1 MSQSSASYRNDS
13 AERMDGALINA
24 LTGLGTA
31 KSKIESSRIGY
42 QQLVSQTEL
51 ETLYTYGLVRR
62 IVDAVAN
69 ECTRE
74 LTTLKLGA
82 ELDVNENDILPPF
95 DEHLKQ
101 TYFHHALS
109 EVVKY
114 QRLYGG
120 AGLLLLCDDGLQ
132 PDEPVDETKL
142 RAVVDY
148 IPLSRYELIPE
159 DVTIT
164 DYSKPEYYRITTSQR
179 LTEVQ
184 ESSYTNLR
192 VHHSRVARFD
202 GLWLPWHLRSRNQG
216 WGQSTVGSI
225 WYALK
230 KYWTAQDGLVE
241 IAQDADIFVHKIPGL
256 FQRIAAGNESDLKKR
271 LEANSL
277 SRSVYGGLAIDTE
290 EEVDYLNRS
299 LSGIKDALDP
309 FLQEIAMALGW
320 PKSILTGE
328 SPGGM
333 GKEGR
338 FEERMW
344 AHIIEDWQQ
353 NYMLKPV
360 TQVFDLI
367 LKSKEGPTAGLP
379 PENWSVHF
387 PSIFVETDKEK
398 AELRLQMAQV
408 DAQYIQLGVLNPIEI
423 RESRFGETEY
433 QIETSLNEAVSQQ
446 LAVSA
451 DQQFEAQM
459 MGYEAQKQAYMNPP
473 EAEGEVPNDTESP
486 QGATTAGG
494 NAATQT
500 KQPDNSRK
508 TDSFEVYDAQNLKIR
523 VTHAKGE
530 IRAGHPVAADG
541 QRVDGSADAPV
552 MVLGPHRSRAY
563 KVFRARW
570 DVEGESVDGP
580 YVAAFASLR
589 AARAGVKAIY
599 PRQNGLTLSPVPDG
613 ELETLQIGWGAY

>member
-1 MSQSSASYRNDS
+1 MRQ
-13 AERMDGALINA
+13 DGALINA
-24 LTGLGTA
+24 LTGLGTT
-31 KSKIESSRIGY
+31 KSKIETTRIGY
-42 QQLVSQTEL
+42 TQLVSQTEL
-51 ETLYTYGLVRR
+51 ETLYSYGLVRR
-62 IVDAVAN
+62 IVDAIAN

-74 LTTLKLGA
+74 LTTIKLGA
-82 ELDVNENDILPPF
+82 ELDVDENDILPPF
-95 DEHLKQ
+95 DEYLKQ

-164 DYSKPEYYRITTSQR
+164 DYSRPEFYRITTSQR

-184 ESSYTNLR
+184 EQSYTNLR

-216 WGQSTVGSI
+216 WGQSVVGSI
-225 WYALK
+225 LYALK

-241 IAQDADIFVHKIPGL
+241 IAQDADLFVHKIPGL

-320 PKSILTGE
+320 PMSILTGE

-338 FEERMW
+338 FEERQW
-344 AHIIEDWQQ
+344 AHLVEDWQQ

-367 LKSKEGPTAGLP
+367 LKSKEGPTAGIP

-387 PSIFVETDKEK
+387 PSVFVETDKER
-398 AELRLQMAQV
+398 AELRLTMAQV
-408 DAQYIQLGVLNPIEI
+408 DAQYIQLGVLNPIEV
-423 RESRFGETEY
+423 RESRWGETEY
-433 QIETSLNEAVSQQ
+433 NLETSLNEQVSNQ
-446 LAVSA
+446 LEASA
-451 DQQFEAQM
+451 NAQFETQMLGYAAQT
-459 MGYEAQKQAYMNPP
+459 EAYQNPQG
-473 EAEGEVPNDTESP
+473 AEGEAPNDSESP

-500 KQPDNSRK
+500 AQPQNARK
-508 TDSFEVYDAQNLKIR
+508 TDSFEVYEPQNLRLR
-523 VTHAKGE
+523 VTHDAGE
-530 IRAGHPVAADG
+530 GTKIGHPVGPDG
-541 QRVDGSADAPV
+541 QRLDGATTAPL
-552 MVLGPHRSRAY
+552 MVFGPNRSRSY
-563 KVFRARW
+563 KVYRARF
-570 DVEGESVDGP
+570 DVDGESVEGP
-580 YVAAFASLR
+580 YVAAFSSLR
-589 AARAGVKAIY
+589 AARLATQRLY
-599 PRQNGLTLSPVPDG
+599 PRQNKVSLSPISDG
-613 ELETLQIGWGAY
+613 ELETLQISWGQY